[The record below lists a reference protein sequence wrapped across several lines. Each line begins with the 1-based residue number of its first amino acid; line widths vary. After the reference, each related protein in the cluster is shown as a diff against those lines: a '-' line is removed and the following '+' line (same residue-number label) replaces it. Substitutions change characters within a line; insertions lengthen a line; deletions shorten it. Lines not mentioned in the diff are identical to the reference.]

1 MKKILF
7 LIPVLKDGSGIF
19 LTELAKGLKNL
30 GWDISLAS
38 APESGDWVEW
48 KNLREEFERIASSI
62 YEVDF
67 FNRSSQAFWGNVD
80 KLLQVLRN
88 EGFGILA
95 PQSCVPASACLIC
108 KDLLLLNTPV
118 VLTLHSWGTDR
129 AYWMDL
135 WDTWALSR
143 VDHVCFVSEGY
154 RDALLRRLSFKLDL
168 GKTSVIKPGLHIVDD
183 YPHKERLKETFGL
196 KLNVPVNSF
205 WITTLGGISERK
217 GHLELIRAFR
227 RLIEMGKDA
236 YLFFI
241 GPVREMDYFREMLT
255 VFKEIHHRVKFMGYM
270 KDPYPLVKA
279 SDLFL
284 FPSKS
289 EGLGL
294 ALMEAMALGV
304 PCISSDIEGTKDLVC
319 NGRYALALE
328 ELNEKEILEA
338 LIYALEN
345 YEELVYISSI
355 AKERVLREFSFART
369 VELYDMLYKKFLKA
383 SLS

>member
-1 MKKILF
+1 
-7 LIPVLKDGSGIF
+7 
-19 LTELAKGLKNL
+19 
-30 GWDISLAS
+30 WDISLAS

-255 VFKEIHHRVKFMGYM
+255 VFKEIHHRVK
-270 KDPYPLVKA
+270 
-279 SDLFL
+279 
-284 FPSKS
+284 
-289 EGLGL
+289 
-294 ALMEAMALGV
+294 
-304 PCISSDIEGTKDLVC
+304 
-319 NGRYALALE
+319 
-328 ELNEKEILEA
+328 
-338 LIYALEN
+338 
-345 YEELVYISSI
+345 
-355 AKERVLREFSFART
+355 
-369 VELYDMLYKKFLKA
+369 
-383 SLS
+383 